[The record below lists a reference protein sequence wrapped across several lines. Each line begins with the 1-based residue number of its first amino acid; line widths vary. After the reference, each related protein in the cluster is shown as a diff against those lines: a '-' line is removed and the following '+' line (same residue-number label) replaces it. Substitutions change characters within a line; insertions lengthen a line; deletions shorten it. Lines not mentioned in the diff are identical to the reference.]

1 MLLSNLFRLQE
12 EGCAKG
18 PKLVEEEQEAADA
31 SPAIGAAIALELPS
45 PRESKCGEEDAAAVA
60 SGTRQGGEASP
71 VGAESAGG
79 SRTCRLSDGVE
90 LLSTVD
96 SPVRT
101 SFPSEVEEELR
112 AKIAGRGG
120 GEVVVESVGQGAV
133 EVVSGHGRGQPE
145 QEAETLVPSMCE
157 RRSPGDLKAL
167 FVRNLRKVTESG
179 AFKGA
184 CAVRA
189 AQIALLEDP
198 CGGPCQLEYVNVL
211 GEGGF
216 GTVSAVRHAV
226 LPGEFALKT
235 LREVRPTLA
244 RSRKGKKSGRE
255 AQPREVYCKSPSGG
269 RGVLRWCGKR
279 APWGQ

>member
-1 MLLSNLFRLQE
+1 M
-12 EGCAKG
+12 
-18 PKLVEEEQEAADA
+18 
-31 SPAIGAAIALELPS
+31 
-45 PRESKCGEEDAAAVA
+45 
-60 SGTRQGGEASP
+60 
-71 VGAESAGG
+71 
-79 SRTCRLSDGVE
+79 
-90 LLSTVD
+90 
-96 SPVRT
+96 
-101 SFPSEVEEELR
+101 
-112 AKIAGRGG
+112 
-120 GEVVVESVGQGAV
+120 

-145 QEAETLVPSMCE
+145 QDAETLVPSMCE

-167 FVRNLRKVTESG
+167 LVRNLRKMTESG

-189 AQIALLEDP
+189 AQIAILEDP

-244 RSRKGKKSGRE
+244 RSRKGKRVGER
-255 AQPREVYCKSPSGG
+255 RN
-269 RGVLRWCGKR
+269 RG
-279 APWGQ
+279 

>member
-1 MLLSNLFRLQE
+1 VLLSNLFRLQE

-31 SPAIGAAIALELPS
+31 SPAIGAAIALELSS
-45 PRESKCGEEDAAAVA
+45 PRESKCGEEDTAAVA
-60 SGTRQGGEASP
+60 SGTGQGGEASP

-79 SRTCRLSDGVE
+79 SRACRLSDGVE

-96 SPVRT
+96 SLVRT

-112 AKIAGRGG
+112 ARIAGRGG

-167 FVRNLRKVTESG
+167 LVRNLRKVTESG

-198 CGGPCQLEYVNVL
+198 CGGPCQLEYVNVR

-255 AQPREVYCKSPSGG
+255 AQPRVMCCKLPSGG